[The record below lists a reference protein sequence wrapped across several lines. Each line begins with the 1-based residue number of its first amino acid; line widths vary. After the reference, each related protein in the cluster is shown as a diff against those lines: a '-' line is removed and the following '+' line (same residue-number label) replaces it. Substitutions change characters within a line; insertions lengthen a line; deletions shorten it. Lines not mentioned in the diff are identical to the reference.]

1 MRTQVACWTTP
12 SRARQLLVGMS
23 ATRIL
28 VYDYLS
34 PEPDNDVIRLLPRW
48 YLHTTIVAAD
58 TNHDPAVSLPC
69 LSTLHHARDTN
80 ATPMP
85 EPMSRQEDTHTDT
98 PYIYI

>member
-1 MRTQVACWTTP
+1 MTPLTGTPGTTP
-12 SRARQLLVGMS
+12 CRARQLLLGMS

-34 PEPDNDVIRLLPRW
+34 LEPDNDVIRLLPRW
-48 YLHTTIVAAD
+48 YLHTS
-58 TNHDPAVSLPC
+58 DPAVSLPC

-80 ATPMP
+80 AIPMP